1 MQHCNIICFFVCL
14 FVFYNFEQF
23 VTVFLQDVYTRDS
36 HRWYT
41 LSCLRFFCFFFPAT
55 YLVWCL
61 QVWLHTHILCQDR
74 WWWYKYAMI
83 RGGGGYVRIG
93 VVNADNARMECFM
106 HVHKSCSRLGFGCG
120 ASKRGLDPHLH
131 WLILYNSAETNID
144 NEFEILELCLSP
156 LWVAAKTLCYYWCC
170 IVSSLRSEVK
180 YIVGCGLVVWVC

>member
-1 MQHCNIICFFVCL
+1 MVHIILLAF
-14 FVFYNFEQF
+14 
-23 VTVFLQDVYTRDS
+23 
-36 HRWYT
+36 
-41 LSCLRFFCFFFPAT
+41 FFCFFIQQHTWFGAYRCGCICT
-55 YLVWCL
+55 YYAR
-61 QVWLHTHILCQDR
+61 IGGGGGININ
-74 WWWYKYAMI
+74 YAMI